1 MYNSQFEKSAS
12 PLAGESEAA
21 PKRSYRSYR
30 WWHLINALQRWGVV
44 SDAWRHALLRRAG
57 CSLHATAEVR
67 ENVFIGG
74 PGLRMEAN
82 TYVNVGGFLD
92 GCAPIHICEGARL
105 GPRVMVLTGTHEYQ
119 HSVMR
124 RSLTGRNINLP
135 VVISRGCWIGMGAI
149 IMPGVT
155 VAEGCIV
162 GAGAVVLT
170 STEPNGLYAGNP
182 ARRVRDLPVE

>member
-1 MYNSQFEKSAS
+1 MHISQFPNTAS
-12 PLAGESEAA
+12 PPIRESEAA
-21 PKRSYRSYR
+21 PKRRYRGWR
-30 WWHLINALQRWGVV
+30 LINTLQRWGAL
-44 SDAWRHALLRRAG
+44 SDDWRHSLLRRAG
-57 CSLHATAEVR
+57 CDLHDTATVR
-67 ENVFIGG
+67 EDVFIGG
-74 PGLRMEAN
+74 PGLRMDAN
-82 TYVNVGGFLD
+82 SYVNVGCLLD
-92 GCAPIHICEGARL
+92 GCASIHIGEGARL

-119 HSVMR
+119 HSVLR

-135 VVISRGCWIGMGAI
+135 VAISRGCWIGIGAI

-162 GAGAVVLT
+162 GAGAVVLK